1 MYVSFFLFDV
11 NSVFVFAD
19 FCHVTLDPNTAN
31 DKLELSVDKRT
42 VTNVEQLQLSPSHQD
57 RFSSCPQVL
66 SSTALTGRCYWEVE
80 TRGSVDVAVSYRGIR
95 RRGDAEDCRFGDNDQ
110 SWSLRRDG
118 GGGWSVYH
126 CKRNTNCGYVTSMY
140 RVHRVGVFLDSEAG
154 ALSFYQVRHD
164 NSLFLLHSF
173 ICSFSEPLFVGF
185 GLVAPG
191 SSVSLLEPKMRR

>member
-1 MYVSFFLFDV
+1 MLNRRGAATDV

-110 SWSLRRDG
+110 SWSLRRDERG
-118 GGGWSVYH
+118 TWSVYH
-126 CKRNTNCGYVTSMY
+126 CKRETLCYYSSD
-140 RVHRVGVFLDSEAG
+140 RVGVFLDSEAG

-164 NSLFLLHSF
+164 NSLFHFRTF

-191 SSVSLLEPKMRR
+191 SSVSLVEPTMRR